1 MRIWFLYLQDAFSK
15 RETNIM
21 FLLDSLKTLTILNVV
36 PETASE
42 FCPSFSFLPLV
53 VSVFASLL
61 TIGRFSHSRLTEQF
75 SGQQGQNRHR
85 RVSEEGY

>member
-1 MRIWFLYLQDAFSK
+1 
-15 RETNIM
+15 M

-42 FCPSFSFLPLV
+42 FCPGFSSLPLV
-53 VSVFASLL
+53 VSVFAFLQLLVDFFQCTHNSL
-61 TIGRFSHSRLTEQF
+61 R
-75 SGQQGQNRHR
+75 N